1 MNLALVPCR
10 SQKQSYMTIS
20 ADVQQQVHGSRYE
33 SVIIGLGEKLFT
45 RVSTVSLFIEKKKKS
60 RNIKKEK
67 ERNN

>member
-33 SVIIGLGEKLFT
+33 SVIIGLGGKAFYPSIN
-45 RVSTVSLFIEKKKKS
+45 RVSVYRKKKK
-60 RNIKKEK
+60 IAKYKKRKRK
-67 ERNN
+67 E

>member
-20 ADVQQQVHGSRYE
+20 ADVQQQAVGSRYE

>member
-1 MNLALVPCR
+1 MNLALVPSCR

-20 ADVQQQVHGSRYE
+20 ADVQQQAVHGTR
-33 SVIIGLGEKLFT
+33 VLLLDWGEKLFT